1 VAQIL
6 KTYKDSH
13 NLGKGPADLI
23 IKHLLNS
30 EIIDMV
36 VGTKINEAYQDPAMI
51 DNMDIRRDIVKRI
64 VEVLEE
70 KFMKETSLQYV

>member
-1 VAQIL
+1 
-6 KTYKDSH
+6 
-13 NLGKGPADLI
+13 
-23 IKHLLNS
+23 LLNS
-30 EIIDMV
+30 EIINMV

-51 DNMDIRRDIVKRI
+51 DNLDIRRDIVKRI